1 MAVPERFEQGESMR
15 LLVIEDNPKM
25 AALIRKGLTEQGYAV
40 DVACSGQDGEFM
52 AADEAYDA
60 VVLDLMLP
68 DQDGLLVCRNLRR
81 RGVHT
86 PILMLTALSTTQ
98 DKITGLDAGAD
109 DYLTKPFEFDEL
121 VARIRAL
128 LRRGQA
134 REASTLKFEDIEM
147 DLLKRTVTRAGEKVK
162 LTAKEF
168 ALLEYF
174 LRNPNR
180 ALSRTTIGE
189 HVWDMNF
196 DSDSNV
202 IDVYVSMLR
211 RKLDKGFDQRL
222 IHTVIGTGY
231 MLGSE
236 ASDVRPSGF

>member
-1 MAVPERFEQGESMR
+1 VR
-15 LLVIEDNPKM
+15 LLVVEDNPKM
-25 AALIRKGLTEQGYAV
+25 ARIIRQGLIENGYAV
-40 DVACSGQDGEFM
+40 DVAHTGHEGEQM
-52 AADEAYDA
+52 AATEPYDA
-60 VVLDLMLP
+60 IILDVMLP
-68 DQDGLLVCRNLRR
+68 DQDGVQACANLRR
-81 RGVHT
+81 RRVTT
-86 PILMLTALSTTQ
+86 PVLMLTALSTTG
-98 DKITGLDAGAD
+98 DKVKGLDAGAD

-121 VARIRAL
+121 LARVRAL

-134 REASTLKFEDIEM
+134 QGASNLEFADLEI
-147 DLLKRTVTRAGEKVK
+147 DLLTRKVTRAERRIN

-174 LRNPNR
+174 MRNPNR
-180 ALSRTTIGE
+180 VLSRTSIGE

-211 RKLDKGFDQRL
+211 RKMDKGFEQRL

-231 MLGSE
+231 VLQTEEPG
-236 ASDVRPSGF
+236 A

>member
-1 MAVPERFEQGESMR
+1 MR

-81 RGVHT
+81 RGVHK

-147 DLLKRTVTRAGEKVK
+147 DLLKRTVTRGGQKVK
-162 LTAKEF
+162 LTTKEF

-174 LRNPNR
+174 LRSPNR
-180 ALSRTTIGE
+180 VLSRTAIGE